1 VVLTA
6 GSRLLREAVAELLRR
21 NGFDVVAGAPGELAG
36 LVAAARPALAVA
48 DISGLDGVPG
58 VLDLRRNHPEV
69 GVLLLSDRPETGR
82 LADLVGGAARGI
94 GYLLTDRVCGTEFL
108 DAVRQVAA
116 GGCAIDPDIVA
127 AMLDGSSQGGLHGLT
142 PREREVLALM
152 ARGRSNPAIA
162 TQLHLTARTVETHI
176 RNIFQRLALPAEWE
190 NHRRVLAVLAY
201 LRAHP

>member
-21 NGFDVVAGAPGELAG
+21 NGFDVVAGAPGDLAG
-36 LVAAARPALAVA
+36 LVGAARPALAVA
-48 DISGLDGVPG
+48 DISGPDGVPA
-58 VLDLRRNHPEV
+58 VLELRRDHPEV
-69 GVLLLSDRPETGR
+69 GVLLLSDHPETGR

-94 GYLLTDRVCGTEFL
+94 GYLLKDRVCGAEFL

-116 GGCAIDPDIVA
+116 GGCALDPDIVA
-127 AMLDGSSQGGLHGLT
+127 AMLDGS
-142 PREREVLALM
+142 
-152 ARGRSNPAIA
+152 